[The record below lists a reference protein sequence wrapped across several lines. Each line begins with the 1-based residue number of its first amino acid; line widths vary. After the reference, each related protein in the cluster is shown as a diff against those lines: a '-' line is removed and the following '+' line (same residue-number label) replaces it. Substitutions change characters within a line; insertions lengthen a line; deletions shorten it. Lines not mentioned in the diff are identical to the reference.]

1 MMSKKDIIKHY
12 DGLNK
17 NSNISFRQKLIMKI
31 YLKEIKE
38 YDIFDQER
46 LDKLAD
52 LSIDAADIL
61 LEKML
66 EDEGEE

>member
-1 MMSKKDIIKHY
+1 MSKK
-12 DGLNK
+12 
-17 NSNISFRQKLIMKI
+17 NIDYREKLIMKI
-31 YLKEIKE
+31 YLKEIKQ

-61 LEKML
+61 LEKMFL
-66 EDEGEE
+66 N

>member
-1 MMSKKDIIKHY
+1 MMSKK
-12 DGLNK
+12 
-17 NSNISFRQKLIMKI
+17 NIDYREKLIMKI
-31 YLKEIKE
+31 YLKEIKQ

-61 LEKML
+61 LEKMF